1 MENLFD
7 QSDRS
12 ALERRL
18 RALTPDS
25 PRQWGKMTTGQML
38 AHCSVGLE
46 YAIGTRT
53 GKQALIGRLVTPFIR
68 GRLLGEQPFG
78 QNAPTGP
85 DFRVTDERDFANEQ
99 ARLASLID
107 RFCRRG
113 AVAAAAQTH
122 PFFGRLSGEEWG
134 RLMFKH
140 LDHHL
145 RQFGA

>member
-1 MENLFD
+1 VENLFD

-12 ALERRL
+12 GVERRL
-18 RALTPDS
+18 RALTPDAE
-25 PRQWGKMTTGQML
+25 RQWGRMTPSQML

-53 GKQALIGRLVTPFIR
+53 GKQALLGRLVTPFIR
-68 GRLLGEQPFG
+68 SRLLGERPFA

-85 DFRVTDERDFANEQ
+85 DFRVTEERDFEQ
-99 ARLASLID
+99 ERARLSRLID
-107 RFCRRG
+107 RFFRRG
-113 AVAAAAQTH
+113 AVAAAAQVH

-134 RLMFKH
+134 RLTFKH

-145 RQFGA
+145 RQFGV